1 MTNLHHTVEN
11 GQYAQEMKTDQPPF
25 PVLDDDLDAEEQ
37 RTAEILTELKQL
49 HAPTCFRC
57 SRPVCFHEYVL
68 SVVTGFKTTPHC
80 TACLASGLGRSPADF
95 VRDAYNYIRR
105 QTCYRS
111 GWQWASQQE
120 NQPLEQPSCIW
131 PAAASRPQTPM
142 TAPAADRPADPDAAW
157 DAGDMACG
165 ELVLKLRLRLRSLQ
179 PGQVLHLIAQDP
191 GARADIPAWCTLT
204 GHRLLSAEHPQ
215 YRIQRKNG

>member
-1 MTNLHHTVEN
+1 MVSM
-11 GQYAQEMKTDQPPF
+11 YRIMKTDQPPL
-25 PVLDDDLDAEEQ
+25 PVIDADLDAEEQ
-37 RTAEILTELKQL
+37 RTAAILTELKQL

-57 SRPVCFHEYVL
+57 SRPVCSHEYVL
-68 SVVTGFKTTPHC
+68 SVVTGFKTTPYC

-95 VRDAYNYIRR
+95 LGDAYNYIRR
-105 QTCYRS
+105 QTCYRR

-120 NQPLEQPSCIW
+120 NQPVEQPACIW
-131 PAAASRPQTPM
+131 PAAPSLPQTPM
-142 TAPAADRPADPDAAW
+142 TAPAADIPADPDDTW

-179 PGQVLHLIAQDP
+179 PGQVLLLIAQDP
-191 GARADIPAWCTLT
+191 GTPADIPAWCTLT
-204 GHRLLSAEHPQ
+204 GHSLLSAQHPQ

>member
-1 MTNLHHTVEN
+1 
-11 GQYAQEMKTDQPPF
+11 MKPNRPPF
-25 PVLDDDLDAEEQ
+25 PAIDDDLDAEEQ

-57 SRPVCFHEYVL
+57 SRSVCFHEYVL

-95 VRDAYNYIRR
+95 VRDAYAYIRR

-120 NQPLEQPSCIW
+120 NQAIEQPACIW
-131 PAAASRPQTPM
+131 PAAPSPPQTPM
-142 TAPAADRPADPDAAW
+142 AAPAVDTSAAPNDTW

-165 ELVLKLRLRLRSLQ
+165 ELVLKLRLRLKSMQ
-179 PGQVLHLIAQDP
+179 PGQVLLLIAQDP
-191 GARADIPAWCTLT
+191 GAPADIPAWCSLT
-204 GHRLLSAEHPQ
+204 GHSLLSAEPPQ
-215 YRIQRKNG
+215 YWIQRKNG

>member
-1 MTNLHHTVEN
+1 
-11 GQYAQEMKTDQPPF
+11 MKPNRPPF
-25 PVLDDDLDAEEQ
+25 PAIDDDLDAEEQ

-57 SRPVCFHEYVL
+57 SRSVCFHEYVL

-95 VRDAYNYIRR
+95 VRDAYAYIRR

-120 NQPLEQPSCIW
+120 NQALERPACIS
-131 PAAASRPQTPM
+131 PAAPPPLQTPRV
-142 TAPAADRPADPDAAW
+142 TPAADIPAAPNDTW

-165 ELVLKLRLRLRSLQ
+165 ELVLKLRLRLKSMQ
-179 PGQVLHLIAQDP
+179 PGQVLLLIAQDL
-191 GARADIPAWCTLT
+191 GAPADIPAWCSLT
-204 GHRLLSAEHPQ
+204 GHSLLSAEPPQ
-215 YRIQRKNG
+215 YWIQRKNG